1 MLEQSDDNLFRKIM
15 HENKKREK
23 EKKPKYILFA
33 INPLAILPP
42 YLFCL
47 FLYLKHSLGKKKN
60 LNIKMPFAIN
70 IDNNANLSKRIE
82 EGFIDLSIN
91 NSNKRAYEMYMINYS
106 TIDFFDNLIELNVSK
121 WINLKNENINKNDIY
136 FLNSNSNKLYV
147 LCSYVV
153 EKKSF
158 FIPNTSKIQLKKK
171 YQDKFKDIIKLNNEN
186 EKEQMLKN
194 IIDEIGLY
202 IPTKIILGG
211 RIDISFEINVED
223 KEIINSNEDKIFD
236 PPDDLLKKMKNYLC
250 QCKGGSIDFCKNKDK
265 NQWQVSLNDGN
276 MEIISYTNFYKIYNY
291 LDNDLIPY
299 FIKESKR
306 VFSDGVYYGK
316 VENEQ
321 RNGYGIFEYNDGSLY
336 EGYWKNNLKYG
347 NGKYKRKDG
356 YEFSGYWENNIMYGN
371 GSLSI
376 NGELV
381 YEGQWSNDRKNGYGI
396 SYENGK
402 IEYKGQWSNDR
413 KNGYGISYK
422 NEKIE
427 YKGKWDNDKKHD
439 EHGLYYENG
448 KLVYEGQ
455 WSNDRKNGYGISYKN
470 EKIEYKGQ
478 WANDQYHGEGIL
490 YYDSNSWIKA
500 RFENGKCL
508 EYTETS
514 SLFGFSLKGFF
525 ICG

>member
-1 MLEQSDDNLFRKIM
+1 MLEQSDDNLFREIM

-33 INPLAILPP
+33 IIALAILPP
-42 YLFCL
+42 YLFYL
-47 FLYLKHSLGKKKN
+47 FLYLKYSLGKKKN

-70 IDNNANLSKRIE
+70 IDNKANLSKRIE

-223 KEIINSNEDKIFD
+223 KEIIN
-236 PPDDLLKKMKNYLC
+236 
-250 QCKGGSIDFCKNKDK
+250 
-265 NQWQVSLNDGN
+265 
-276 MEIISYTNFYKIYNY
+276 
-291 LDNDLIPY
+291 
-299 FIKESKR
+299 
-306 VFSDGVYYGK
+306 
-316 VENEQ
+316 
-321 RNGYGIFEYNDGSLY
+321 
-336 EGYWKNNLKYG
+336 
-347 NGKYKRKDG
+347 
-356 YEFSGYWENNIMYGN
+356 
-371 GSLSI
+371 
-376 NGELV
+376 
-381 YEGQWSNDRKNGYGI
+381 
-396 SYENGK
+396 
-402 IEYKGQWSNDR
+402 
-413 KNGYGISYK
+413 
-422 NEKIE
+422 
-427 YKGKWDNDKKHD
+427 
-439 EHGLYYENG
+439 
-448 KLVYEGQ
+448 
-455 WSNDRKNGYGISYKN
+455 
-470 EKIEYKGQ
+470 
-478 WANDQYHGEGIL
+478 
-490 YYDSNSWIKA
+490 
-500 RFENGKCL
+500 
-508 EYTETS
+508 
-514 SLFGFSLKGFF
+514 
-525 ICG
+525 

>member
-33 INPLAILPP
+33 IIALAILPP

-106 TIDFFDNLIELNVSK
+106 TIDFFDNLVELNVSK

-347 NGKYKRKDG
+347 IGKYKRKDG

-376 NGELV
+376 NGELI
-381 YEGQWSNDRKNGYGI
+381 YD
-396 SYENGK
+396 
-402 IEYKGQWSNDR
+402 GQWSNDR

-422 NEKIE
+422 NGKIE
-427 YKGKWDNDKKHD
+427 YKGKW
-439 EHGLYYENG
+439 
-448 KLVYEGQ
+448 
-455 WSNDRKNGYGISYKN
+455 
-470 EKIEYKGQ
+470 
-478 WANDQYHGEGIL
+478 ANDQYHGVGIL

-514 SLFGFSLKGFF
+514 GLFGFSLKGFF